1 MAEKM
6 NSTTRK
12 EFIKN
17 AGKVTAGAVIGGP
30 LLTMLGCEPG
40 IDMGVAVD
48 TAEAAPYPFPF
59 PQLDAAEVQAK
70 TYEAYMEGG

>member
-1 MAEKM
+1 MEKKV
-6 NSTTRK
+6 NISTRK
-12 EFIKN
+12 EFIKT

-40 IDMGVAVD
+40 IDMGAAVN
-48 TAEAAPYPFPF
+48 TAEAAPYPYPF
-59 PQLDAAEVQAK
+59 PQLDAAEVQAR